1 MGFLSSLFDFGD
13 KPTTTSGGQTM
24 TPVIPEMLKPNVQ
37 EVVDASQSLYKQRLG
52 EGYKPYTGQT
62 IAGFSPEEV
71 AAQEGLKS
79 LVGTQ
84 APLQQEAINMARG
97 QAREFTPETAQQYMS
112 PYLRTALDAQK
123 AQAQRQYESIKQPEF
138 EASAVAAGGMSG
150 LGSRAAVQAAE
161 MDSNQ
166 QRMLADIEA
175 IGQQKAFEAAEQS
188 FRDQTSRER
197 TAGQDLLKGS
207 ADAFAGGVKEQ
218 GLLTAIGEQKR
229 DLSQSA
235 LDEAYLKYV
244 TEQQFPEQQLAR
256 YQSSI
261 YGNPLLAQPSYNKTT
276 TGSQAGGGPGLGKT
290 LLGIGST
297 AASIAA
303 IPGISDERAKT
314 DITPIG
320 MDDSTGLQMFAY
332 RYKGDP
338 KSYPKV
344 VGPIA
349 QDVEKKY
356 PEAVGEVSGFKTVSM
371 DMLQNNG
378 IAGTPEGQE
387 YIERSAAMG
396 GQVVPPMVYR
406 KTGSIGVDEI
416 NRLATL
422 QPLDDKNYIPTQDD
436 ERNIEYSSDEQIRK
450 LMETPYRDFKEQSDA
465 IPYLPDA
472 EAPQYFDEKRFQLFE
487 PSRSFPLGKTE
498 LSALNKK
505 RSRGLTATELA
516 DTSGDE
522 SVRQRNQLGLT
533 TVSAVDTVQEG
544 KTGNDLKKLEDK
556 LLSPAAPVPTED
568 KDRLFSPS
576 EASQITVD
584 AARDAANVGIETA
597 LSVRNI
603 DKETSNS
610 IRGELSVF
618 SDKYKKLAANDPY
631 KMAKFWATIAANIM
645 KPGNAFANM
654 AQGVSI
660 AINDLDATRKEKDKL
675 LMELEDTMAKVRVKL
690 IESEGKSKIDYTKF
704 TGKQRA
710 EIAKLGKVGLD
721 AFNAQLKVNGDYIAA
736 LTAAKKAENAA
747 RKLDNK
753 EKNKGKLEV
762 KDLQAIRTAVNDML
776 LTLGGAFGRIKK
788 APLGTKELNIQNV
801 LVTNATAIANGE
813 MNGPD
818 GKTGPAAVP
827 AYLAKAARDLSKK

>member
-1 MGFLSSLFDFGD
+1 MGFLSSLFNFGD
-13 KPTTTSGGQTM
+13 KPTTTTGTTGV
-24 TPVIPEMLKPNVQ
+24 TPVVPKMLEPNVQ
-37 EVVDASQSLYKQRLG
+37 EIVDASQSLYKQRLG

-62 IAGFSPEEV
+62 IAGFTPEEV

-84 APLQQEAINMARG
+84 APLQQEAIDMARG

-123 AQAQRQYESIKQPEF
+123 AEAQRQYERSKRPQF
-138 EASAVAAGGMSG
+138 EAEAVAAGGMSG
-150 LGSRAAVQAAE
+150 LGTRAAVESAE
-161 MDSNQ
+161 RELGQ
-166 QRMLADIEA
+166 QRLLADIEA
-175 IGQQKAFEAAEQS
+175 VGQQKAFEAAEQS

-197 TAGQDLLKGS
+197 TAGQDLMSG
-207 ADAFAGGVKEQ
+207 AGTIFRGGVAEQ

-229 DLSQSA
+229 DLAQSG

-244 TEQQFPEQQLAR
+244 TERQFPEKQLAR

-261 YGNPLLAQPSYNKTT
+261 YGNPLLEQPSYTKTT
-276 TGSQAGGGPGLGKT
+276 TDTKAGGGPGLGKT
-290 LLGIGST
+290 LLGLGTT
-297 AASIAA
+297 ALGISK
-303 IPGISDERAKT
+303 IPGFSDERAKT

-320 MDDSTGLQMFAY
+320 MDDSTGLQMFAF

-356 PEAVGEVSGFKTVSM
+356 PEAVGEVNGFKTVSM

-396 GQVVPPMVYR
+396 GQVMPPVVYR
-406 KTGSIGVDEI
+406 QENGSVMSTEDKIREI
-416 NRLATL
+416 DRLELLKRNRLNRLLGKEKFGQRKSTPPVL
-422 QPLDDKNYIPTQDD
+422 EQTIVTPGGVVIPVNPQDNLPLDDEFFEEGGYYGGLTTLSDGTGQSTPDTTQADID
-436 ERNIEYSSDEQIRK
+436 KFLQA
-450 LMETPYRDFKEQSDA
+450 Q
-465 IPYLPDA
+465 
-472 EAPQYFDEKRFQLFE
+472 
-487 PSRSFPLGKTE
+487 G
-498 LSALNKK
+498 NKQ
-505 RSRGLTATELA
+505 GLTALDATDQEDA
-516 DTSGDE
+516 GQVVIGYKNGEPIFGPPPVAVPVSTKGKDTLPSGSD
-522 SVRQRNQLGLT
+522 
-533 TVSAVDTVQEG
+533 
-544 KTGNDLKKLEDK
+544 
-556 LLSPAAPVPTED
+556 
-568 KDRLFSPS
+568 
-576 EASQITVD
+576 ASKIAVD
-584 AARDAANVGIETA
+584 AARGAADVNIETA

-610 IRGELSVF
+610 IRGELSAF

-631 KMAKFWATIAANIM
+631 KMAKFWATISANIM

-675 LMELEDTMAKVRVKL
+675 LMELEDTVAKSRVKL

-710 EIAKLGKVGLD
+710 EIKKLGKVGLD
-721 AFNAQLKVNGDYIAA
+721 AFNAQLKVNRDYIAA
-736 LTAAKKAENAA
+736 LTAAKKAENEAK
-747 RKLDNK
+747 KLKILKPAQRNALTKRVTGRLKEITSTYFRGGIPYGAEASKWKRELDTAYQKIYIEQGPEKADEFLTYRINK
-753 EKNKGKLEV
+753 DAPNFKTLFKKKKN
-762 KDLQAIRTAVNDML
+762 
-776 LTLGGAFGRIKK
+776 
-788 APLGTKELNIQNV
+788 
-801 LVTNATAIANGE
+801 
-813 MNGPD
+813 
-818 GKTGPAAVP
+818 
-827 AYLAKAARDLSKK
+827 

>member
-24 TPVIPEMLKPNVQ
+24 TPVIPEMLKANVQ

-197 TAGQDLLKGS
+197 TAGQDLLRGS
-207 ADAFAGGVKEQ
+207 AEAFAGGVKEQ
-218 GLLTAIGEQKR
+218 GLLTVIGEQKR

-276 TGSQAGGGPGLGKT
+276 TGTEAGGGPGLGKT
-290 LLGIGST
+290 LLGMAGTAVGIGKYM
-297 AASIAA
+297 
-303 IPGISDERAKT
+303 GLSDERVKT

-349 QDVEKKY
+349 QDVEQKY
-356 PEAVGEVSGFKTVSM
+356 PEAVGEVNGFKTIDM
-371 DMLQNNG
+371 GMLQNNG

-396 GQVVPPMVYR
+396 GPVMPPVMYR
-406 KTGSIGVDEI
+406 QENGKVMPPPLSIQEKINEI
-416 NRLATL
+416 NTQRGRIS
-422 QPLDDKNYIPTQDD
+422 LDKVKGIDK
-436 ERNIEYSSDEQIRK
+436 
-450 LMETPYRDFKEQSDA
+450 FKEQDMKARDQTVGDTVKEIFNLTPTSQVDEPGDPKGGGQANFQPNTVGGLSTLSDKGPSMSDDDRYKA
-465 IPYLPDA
+465 M
-472 EAPQYFDEKRFQLFE
+472 EKRRNEDLSILNVSKSKPGDAGADPDETQI
-487 PSRSFPLGKTE
+487 PSLPETNEAKKNIAERYMELTNKFINDQRANLQSTE
-498 LSALNKK
+498 QQDAL
-505 RSRGLTATELA
+505 
-516 DTSGDE
+516 
-522 SVRQRNQLGLT
+522 
-533 TVSAVDTVQEG
+533 TVAG
-544 KTGNDLKKLEDK
+544 KKLRKDNQDLFNKYNDRITK
-556 LLSPAAPVPTED
+556 LIGD
-568 KDRLFSPS
+568 
-576 EASQITVD
+576 
-584 AARDAANVGIETA
+584 
-597 LSVRNI
+597 
-603 DKETSNS
+603 
-610 IRGELSVF
+610 
-618 SDKYKKLAANDPY
+618 DPNAE
-631 KMAKFWATIAANIM
+631 AKFWLTIGATIM

-654 AQGVSI
+654 AEGIRLAI
-660 AINDLDATRKEKDKL
+660 ANSDAD
-675 LMELEDTMAKVRVKL
+675 RV
-690 IESEGKSKIDYTKF
+690 
-704 TGKQRA
+704 
-710 EIAKLGKVGLD
+710 
-721 AFNAQLKVNGDYIAA
+721 
-736 LTAAKKAENAA
+736 
-747 RKLDNK
+747 
-753 EKNKGKLEV
+753 EKNKLLAELSKDELKFEQNINDFKYKENVAGIKLTASQ
-762 KDLQAIRTAVNDML
+762 KDAISKLPKTEADML
-776 LTLGGAFGRIKK
+776 LKLLSAQTLSNTQKAALINAKTKADKGKILKIPDTKTLTKNFSNKLNQLSSKWFIDGKPRNKKASKWFNNVDRTFQDIYADPRFGRSKAVEWLTKK
-788 APLGTKELNIQNV
+788 IDNDRDNFNTMFGGKE
-801 LVTNATAIANGE
+801 
-813 MNGPD
+813 D
-818 GKTGPAAVP
+818 
-827 AYLAKAARDLSKK
+827 

>member
-123 AQAQRQYESIKQPEF
+123 AQAQRQYESVKQPQF
-138 EASAVAAGGMSG
+138 EADAVAAGGMSG

-175 IGQQKAFEAAEQS
+175 VGQQKAFEAAEQS

-261 YGNPLLAQPSYNKTT
+261 YGNPLLAQPSYSKTT

-356 PEAVGEVSGFKTVSM
+356 PEAVGEVNGFKTVSM

-396 GQVVPPMVYR
+396 GPVMPPVMYR
-406 KTGSIGVDEI
+406 QENGKVMPPTLSIQEKINEIDRLERAKQDSYKRLSGREKFGPLKGAPLPVTEEIVTPGGVRIPVNPQD
-416 NRLATL
+416 NL
-422 QPLDDKNYIPTQDD
+422 PLDD
-436 ERNIEYSSDEQIRK
+436 EFSDEGGYYSGLTTLSDGTGQS
-450 LMETPYRDFKEQSDA
+450 TPDTTQADIDKFLQA
-465 IPYLPDA
+465 
-472 EAPQYFDEKRFQLFE
+472 Q
-487 PSRSFPLGKTE
+487 G
-498 LSALNKK
+498 NKQ
-505 RSRGLTATELA
+505 GLTALEAT
-516 DTSGDE
+516 D
-522 SVRQRNQLGLT
+522 
-533 TVSAVDTVQEG
+533 QEDAG
-544 KTGNDLKKLEDK
+544 KVIIGYKNGE
-556 LLSPAAPVPTED
+556 PIFGPPPVPTKD
-568 KDRLFSPS
+568 KDTLPSAS

-584 AARDAANVGIETA
+584 AERDAANVAIETA

-610 IRGELSVF
+610 IRGELSAF

-631 KMAKFWATIAANIM
+631 KMAKFLATIAANIM

-736 LTAAKKAENAA
+736 LAAAKKAENAA
-747 RKLDNK
+747 RVLDAKERKEGQLTIADQRRLTEVVTERLSDIAGGYFRKGASIGVKATKYKRDLDNAF
-753 EKNKGKLEV
+753 
-762 KDLQAIRTAVNDML
+762 QDMYVRE
-776 LTLGGAFGRIKK
+776 GKK
-788 APLGTKELNIQNV
+788 AADDFLAFTLKEDMPKFP
-801 LVTNATAIANGE
+801 E
-813 MNGPD
+813 MF
-818 GKTGPAAVP
+818 
-827 AYLAKAARDLSKK
+827 SKKAKK

>member
-13 KPTTTSGGQTM
+13 KPTTTSGGQIM
-24 TPVIPEMLKPNVQ
+24 TPVVPKMLEPNVQ
-37 EVVDASQSLYKQRLG
+37 EVVDASQSLYRQRLG
-52 EGYKPYTGQT
+52 QGYKPYTGQT
-62 IAGFSPEEV
+62 IAGFTPEEV

-123 AQAQRQYESIKQPEF
+123 AEAQRQYERSKRPQF
-138 EASAVAAGGMSG
+138 EADAVAAGGMSG
-150 LGSRAAVQAAE
+150 LGSRAAVESAE
-161 MDSNQ
+161 RELGQ
-166 QRMLADIEA
+166 QRLLADIEA
-175 IGQQKAFEAAEQS
+175 LGQQKAFEAAEQS

-207 ADAFAGGVKEQ
+207 ADIFAGGVREQ

-229 DLSQSA
+229 DLSQSV

-276 TGSQAGGGPGLGKT
+276 TGTQAGGGPGLGKT

-297 AASIAA
+297 AASIAS

-356 PEAVGEVSGFKTVSM
+356 PEAVGEVGGFKTVSM

-396 GQVVPPMVYR
+396 GQVMPPVVYR
-406 KTGSIGVDEI
+406 QTGSTGRYDLNRMLNKDKKKKPSAAELLIKKGQNLKKTADRLENIPVFDANRRGAGVTMERGSVSSDLPPV
-416 NRLATL
+416 NPQVNL
-422 QPLDDKNYIPTQDD
+422 PLDD
-436 ERNIEYSSDEQIRK
+436 E
-450 LMETPYRDFKEQSDA
+450 F
-465 IPYLPDA
+465 
-472 EAPQYFDEKRFQLFE
+472 FDEGGYYSGL
-487 PSRSFPLGKTE
+487 TT
-498 LSALNKK
+498 LSDGTGQSTPDTTQADIDKFLQAQDNKQ
-505 RSRGLTATELA
+505 GLTALDATDQEDA
-516 DTSGDE
+516 GR
-522 SVRQRNQLGLT
+522 VVIGYRNNEPIYGPPPVPVLT
-533 TVSAVDTVQEG
+533 EG
-544 KTGNDLKKLEDK
+544 KDTL
-556 LLSPAAPVPTED
+556 
-568 KDRLFSPS
+568 PS
-576 EASQITVD
+576 ASDASKIAVD
-584 AARDAANVGIETA
+584 AARGAAEVNMQTA

-610 IRGELSVF
+610 IRGELSAF

-631 KMAKFWATIAANIM
+631 KMAKFWATISANIM

-675 LMELEDTMAKVRVKL
+675 LMELEDTMAKSRVKL

-710 EIAKLGKVGLD
+710 EIKKLGKVGLD

-736 LTAAKKAENAA
+736 LAAAKKAENAA
-747 RKLDNK
+747 KKIAAKERK
-753 EKNKGKLEV
+753 EGQLEA
-762 KDLQAIRTAVNDML
+762 KDI
-776 LTLGGAFGRIKK
+776 
-788 APLGTKELNIQNV
+788 
-801 LVTNATAIANGE
+801 
-813 MNGPD
+813 
-818 GKTGPAAVP
+818 GPARKTIDTVLTRVASGIFRKGIGVSNK
-827 AYLAKAARDLSKK
+827 ARNYKEDLTAQYIAKLSELGPVGATDWLTNRVKKDSPNYFKLVDKK

>member
-13 KPTTTSGGQTM
+13 KPTTTSGGQIM
-24 TPVIPEMLKPNVQ
+24 TPVVPKMLEPNVQ
-37 EVVDASQSLYKQRLG
+37 EVVDASQSLYEQRLR

-97 QAREFTPETAQQYMS
+97 QAREFTPEIAQQYMS

-123 AQAQRQYESIKQPEF
+123 AQAQRQYESVKQPQF

-175 IGQQKAFEAAEQS
+175 VGQQKAFEAAEQS

-276 TGSQAGGGPGLGKT
+276 TGTQAGGGPGLGKT

-396 GQVVPPMVYR
+396 GPVMPVVYR
-406 KTGSIGVDEI
+406 QTGSIDNETKEELGLFGSRKKHID
-416 NRLATL
+416 RTL
-422 QPLDDKNYIPTQDD
+422 GISPLDITSNA
-436 ERNIEYSSDEQIRK
+436 EQGLPSIGN
-450 LMETPYRDFKEQSDA
+450 
-465 IPYLPDA
+465 IPYADKIPKSNDTRSSSIAALKRAAPDSVLSQSRNEAATANAFDPQGA
-472 EAPQYFDEKRFQLFE
+472 EKARQDFAEFGITDE
-487 PSRSFPLGKTE
+487 
-498 LSALNKK
+498 
-505 RSRGLTATELA
+505 
-516 DTSGDE
+516 
-522 SVRQRNQLGLT
+522 
-533 TVSAVDTVQEG
+533 
-544 KTGNDLKKLEDK
+544 TGNDLIKLENK
-556 LLSPAAPVPTED
+556 LLSTAAAAPVSTKD
-568 KDRLFSPS
+568 KDKPPSPS

-584 AARDAANVGIETA
+584 ATRNAANVGIETA

-610 IRGELSVF
+610 IRGELSAF

-675 LMELEDTMAKVRVKL
+675 LMELEDTMAKSRVKL
-690 IESEGKSKIDYTKF
+690 IKSEGKSKIDYTKF

-710 EIAKLGKVGLD
+710 EIKKLGKVGLD

-736 LTAAKKAENAA
+736 LTAAKKADNAA
-747 RKLDNK
+747 RVLDNK

-762 KDLQAIRTAVNDML
+762 KDLQGIRSSVNDML
-776 LTLGGAFGRIKK
+776 LTLGGAFGRIGK
-788 APLGTKELNIQNV
+788 APLGEKELNIQNA

-813 MNGPD
+813 MMFN

>member
-1 MGFLSSLFDFGD
+1 MGFLSSLFNFGD
-13 KPTTTSGGQTM
+13 KPTTTTGTTGM
-24 TPVIPEMLKPNVQ
+24 TPVVPEMLKPNVQ
-37 EVVDASQSLYKQRLG
+37 EIVDASQSLYEQRLG

-62 IAGFSPEEV
+62 IAGFTPEEV
-71 AAQEGLKS
+71 TAQEGLKS

-84 APLQQEAINMARG
+84 APLQQEAIDMARG

-123 AQAQRQYESIKQPEF
+123 AQAQRQYESVKQPQF
-138 EASAVAAGGMSG
+138 EAAAVAAGGMSG

-175 IGQQKAFEAAEQS
+175 VGQQKAFEAAEQS

-197 TAGQDLLKGS
+197 TAGQDLMSGAGTIFKGG
-207 ADAFAGGVKEQ
+207 AAEQ

-229 DLSQSA
+229 DLGQSA

-276 TGSQAGGGPGLGKT
+276 TGMQAGGGPGLGKT

-297 AASIAA
+297 AASIAS
-303 IPGISDERAKT
+303 IPGFSDERAKT

-356 PEAVGEVSGFKTVSM
+356 PEAVGEVGGFKTVSM

-396 GQVVPPMVYR
+396 GPVMPVVYR
-406 KTGSIGVDEI
+406 QTGSIDNETKEELGLFGSRKKNID
-416 NRLATL
+416 RTL
-422 QPLDDKNYIPTQDD
+422 GISPLDITSNA
-436 ERNIEYSSDEQIRK
+436 EQGLPSIGN
-450 LMETPYRDFKEQSDA
+450 
-465 IPYLPDA
+465 IPYADKIPKSNDTRSSSIAALKRAAPDSILSQSENERATANAFDTQGA
-472 EAPQYFDEKRFQLFE
+472 EKARQDFAEFGITDE
-487 PSRSFPLGKTE
+487 
-498 LSALNKK
+498 
-505 RSRGLTATELA
+505 
-516 DTSGDE
+516 
-522 SVRQRNQLGLT
+522 
-533 TVSAVDTVQEG
+533 
-544 KTGNDLKKLEDK
+544 TGNDLIKLENK
-556 LLSPAAPVPTED
+556 LLSTAAAPVPVPTKD
-568 KDRLFSPS
+568 KDTPPSPS

-584 AARDAANVGIETA
+584 AARDAANVAIGTA

-610 IRGELSVF
+610 IRGELSAF

-631 KMAKFWATIAANIM
+631 KMSKFLATIAANIM

-654 AQGVSI
+654 AEGVSI
-660 AINDLDATRKEKDKL
+660 GINNLDATRKEKDKL
-675 LMELEDTMAKVRVKL
+675 LMELEDTMSKVRVKL

-736 LTAAKKAENAA
+736 LAAAKKAETAALKEA
-747 RKLDNK
+747 RKDRGGVK
-753 EKNKGKLEV
+753 STDVKNFNDVFNNAFKSLKPFFGIGKGKPMDG
-762 KDLQAIRTAVNDML
+762 KQADYKSIVVERAV
-776 LTLGGAFGRIKK
+776 
-788 APLGTKELNIQNV
+788 E
-801 LVTNATAIANGE
+801 IANGDKAY
-813 MNGPD
+813 N
-818 GKTGPAAVP
+818 GKTGVAA
-827 AYLAKAARDLSKK
+827 ANSYIQNQARTYKKK

>member
-37 EVVDASQSLYKQRLG
+37 EVVDASQILYRQRLG

-97 QAREFTPETAQQYMS
+97 QAREFTPEIAQQYMS

-123 AQAQRQYESIKQPEF
+123 AQAQRQYESVKQPQF
-138 EASAVAAGGMSG
+138 EADAVAAGGMSG

-166 QRMLADIEA
+166 QRLLADIEA
-175 IGQQKAFEAAEQS
+175 VGQQKAFEAAEQS

-276 TGSQAGGGPGLGKT
+276 TGTQAGGGPGLGKT
-290 LLGIGST
+290 LLGMAGT
-297 AASIAA
+297 AASIYAM
-303 IPGISDERAKT
+303 SDEQAKT

-320 MDDSTGLQMFAY
+320 INDSTGLREYAY

-344 VGPIA
+344 VGPMA

-356 PEAVGEVSGFKTVSM
+356 PEAVGEVNGFKTVSM

-396 GQVVPPMVYR
+396 GRVMPPVMYR
-406 KTGSIGVDEI
+406 QQAGPVMPTGAVTRDEVGNI
-416 NRLATL
+416 VAPTL
-422 QPLDDKNYIPTQDD
+422 VNAKKQQDFD
-436 ERNIEYSSDEQIRK
+436 TKYASNIK
-450 LMETPYRDFKEQSDA
+450 KGGETPYGLSGLDSATDESAFAQPLAAPPVAPDVASDVAQSKTGEEREADIGISKNKITGMYDVSVAAITKSVKNQFEANANVSKEQVANLAKEANAFEMRSRKRFDKYESLA
-465 IPYLPDA
+465 KDLIGDDPNA
-472 EAPQYFDEKRFQLFE
+472 EALFW
-487 PSRSFPLGKTE
+487 F
-498 LSALNKK
+498 
-505 RSRGLTATELA
+505 
-516 DTSGDE
+516 
-522 SVRQRNQLGLT
+522 
-533 TVSAVDTVQEG
+533 TVSA
-544 KTGNDLKKLEDK
+544 
-556 LLSPAAPVPTED
+556 A
-568 KDRLFSPS
+568 
-576 EASQITVD
+576 
-584 AARDAANVGIETA
+584 
-597 LSVRNI
+597 
-603 DKETSNS
+603 
-610 IRGELSVF
+610 
-618 SDKYKKLAANDPY
+618 
-631 KMAKFWATIAANIM
+631 IM

-654 AQGVSI
+654 AQGFKEATI
-660 AINDLDATRKEKDKL
+660 AANASREKKNKL
-675 LMELEDTMAKVRVKL
+675 LMQLSKDEMEFEKDVDKL
-690 IESEGKSKIDYTKF
+690 RYKST
-704 TGKQRA
+704 
-710 EIAKLGKVGLD
+710 IAGI
-721 AFNAQLKVNGDYIAA
+721 N
-736 LTAAKKAENAA
+736 LTAKQE
-747 RKLDNK
+747 R
-753 EKNKGKLEV
+753 
-762 KDLQAIRTAVNDML
+762 
-776 LTLGGAFGRIKK
+776 
-788 APLGTKELNIQNV
+788 ELNKYPQ
-801 LVTNATAIANGE
+801 
-813 MNGPD
+813 
-818 GKTGPAAVP
+818 
-827 AYLAKAARDLSKK
+827 AARDAIIKAMKAGESFNLATAQFNKTKAGKKDKAAIYNAIRKAVKENRNWVFNEQNGTIKVSGKTLQANSPEFKEVEIRVREALKAYKAGGGDMLAAQKIIEQLTGKSLAKSQDNSSSASTAISGFTSSITGQAIPQAAINLLIASQTTNEKAATTQAFNQKYGAGSAASIITEDSEPQ

>member
-13 KPTTTSGGQTM
+13 KPTTTSGGQIM
-24 TPVIPEMLKPNVQ
+24 TPVVPKMLEPNVQ
-37 EVVDASQSLYKQRLG
+37 EVVDASQSLYEQRLR

-97 QAREFTPETAQQYMS
+97 QAREFTPEIAQQYMS

-123 AQAQRQYESIKQPEF
+123 AQAQRQYESVKQPEF

-175 IGQQKAFEAAEQS
+175 VGQQKAFEAAEQS

-276 TGSQAGGGPGLGKT
+276 TGTQAGGGPGLGKT

-396 GQVVPPMVYR
+396 GPVMPVVYR
-406 KTGSIGVDEI
+406 QTGSIDNETKEELGLFGARKKD
-416 NRLATL
+416 
-422 QPLDDKNYIPTQDD
+422 LDMLRKAP
-436 ERNIEYSSDEQIRK
+436 SSPVFRDEQGLPSIGN
-450 LMETPYRDFKEQSDA
+450 
-465 IPYLPDA
+465 IPYADKIPKSNDTRSSSIAALKRAAPDSVLSQSRNEAATANAFDPQGA
-472 EAPQYFDEKRFQLFE
+472 EKARQDFAEFGITDE
-487 PSRSFPLGKTE
+487 
-498 LSALNKK
+498 
-505 RSRGLTATELA
+505 
-516 DTSGDE
+516 
-522 SVRQRNQLGLT
+522 
-533 TVSAVDTVQEG
+533 
-544 KTGNDLKKLEDK
+544 TGNDLIKLENK
-556 LLSPAAPVPTED
+556 LLSTAAAAPVSTKD
-568 KDRLFSPS
+568 KDKLPSPS

-584 AARDAANVGIETA
+584 AARNAANVGIETA

-610 IRGELSVF
+610 IRGELSAF

-675 LMELEDTMAKVRVKL
+675 LMELEDTMAKSRVKL
-690 IESEGKSKIDYTKF
+690 IKSEGKSKIDYTKF

-710 EIAKLGKVGLD
+710 EIKKLGKVGLD

-736 LTAAKKAENAA
+736 LTAAKKADNAA
-747 RKLDNK
+747 RVLDNK

-762 KDLQAIRTAVNDML
+762 KDLQGIRSSVNDML

-788 APLGTKELNIQNV
+788 APLGEKELNIQNA

-813 MNGPD
+813 MMFN